1 MVITILIFILSKIF
15 VSHFFGG
22 NFGLKI
28 WSFLN
33 WLKFGAGVHYYTAII
48 ILMFIFLKVLS
59 FIQFW
64 VNLVPKSV
72 VPVDRNLAFV
82 CIINIIFWLQ
92 SKAIFFCSKYYGQIS
107 FLVFSILTELRR
119 ISILNFNNYGEQQ
132 ILGWNFPPK
141 IMNVE
146 QLHIK
151 AVISI

>member
-1 MVITILIFILSKIF
+1 MVITILIFILFKIF

-82 CIINIIFWLQ
+82 YIINIIFWLQ

-146 QLHIK
+146 KLT
-151 AVISI
+151 VISI